1 LKDDGFDNFGFMS
14 VAVLYL
20 FYGVFSLLSPAIV
33 NKMGKM
39 NIAMSTGAMCYSF
52 WIVCFLLPSY
62 YAQDTDE
69 QKPWILNKNLIK
81 SMIVLTAAIN
91 GIGAGILWTAQGKF
105 ISECACEE
113 NKGFFNSYFWAI
125 FEGSMIFGNV
135 IAVIV
140 LEEGAEKSTLF
151 TIFSI
156 MAISAALMMLC
167 LRIPKTPTL
176 VQDRKML
183 NPSFTDSEKNQE
195 VPTRFFLDG
204 KEENPEA
211 RSSTELIRETCRLL
225 KNKRMLHIV
234 PFIIW
239 GGCGASFMSGILV
252 PLLVRTMKD
261 PRSRHMHPDLV
272 TDNDRSRQALLT
284 LTALGTGEILGGM
297 FLIGPIRDS
306 CGNRPAY
313 TC

>member
-1 LKDDGFDNFGFMS
+1 
-14 VAVLYL
+14 
-20 FYGVFSLLSPAIV
+20 
-33 NKMGKM
+33 
-39 NIAMSTGAMCYSF
+39 
-52 WIVCFLLPSY
+52 
-62 YAQDTDE
+62 
-69 QKPWILNKNLIK
+69 
-81 SMIVLTAAIN
+81 
-91 GIGAGILWTAQGKF
+91 
-105 ISECACEE
+105 
-113 NKGFFNSYFWAI
+113 
-125 FEGSMIFGNV
+125 MIFGNV

-156 MAISAALMMLC
+156 MAISAALMMLF
-167 LRIPKTPTL
+167 LRIPKAKTP
-176 VQDRKML
+176 VKDQKML
-183 NPSFTDSEKNQE
+183 NPSFTDSEKHQE
-195 VPTRFFLDG
+195 APTQSFLDG

-211 RSSTELIRETCRLL
+211 RSSTELIKETFRLL
-225 KNKRMLHIV
+225 KNKRMLHMV

-239 GGCGASFMSGILV
+239 SGCGASFMSGILV

-306 CGNRPAY
+306 FGNRPAY
-313 TC
+313 TCQFTITILAIAAVSIYNHNNQYNFSAYIMCFLWGLQDSGTSCLINCLAGFEFSDKMTPFGVKNFVQSLSVFVCAQFCSFVIASKDPSYLLIYLLIIGCFGLSAIFLMLFFPFKPTQ